1 LGELRERAS
10 RMYEFSGL
18 SEVEETLHKLT
29 VKEPDNLVIK
39 LPRQS
44 GQKEVRYAH
53 LFSGEPDLSVFET
66 PLARISGSDKIAQLE
81 ERIETLVSEVASLR
95 QMFEEFKRQFE

>member
-1 LGELRERAS
+1 LGELRERAG

-18 SEVEETLHKLT
+18 GEVEETLHNLT
-29 VKEPDNLVIK
+29 VREPDNLVVK

-66 PLARISGSDKIAQLE
+66 PVARNSSADKIAQLE
-81 ERIETLVSEVASLR
+81 EKIESLTTEVASLR